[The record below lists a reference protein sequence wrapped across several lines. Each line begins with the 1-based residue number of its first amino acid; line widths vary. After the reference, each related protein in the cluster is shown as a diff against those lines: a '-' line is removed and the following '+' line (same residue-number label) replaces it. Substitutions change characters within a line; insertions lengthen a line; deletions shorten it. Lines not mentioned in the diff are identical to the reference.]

1 MQIPIKIAVTG
12 LALAATLACAGAK
25 TDRPVV
31 TNGDGTA
38 SASPSG
44 TEMAKE
50 GKSLVR
56 LVNAIPAKRG
66 IDVTGGDRTVFT
78 NIGYKDVT
86 PYAEIRNNMVSF
98 RLHPTGMDST
108 LANNSEAM
116 TDGYRYTIV
125 ALPGKKGE
133 PQMTVLRDD
142 VVADSGK
149 ARIRVVNAAPDI
161 GSIDVAMQGQ
171 KDPIFS
177 GVNYGSEAGDKDI
190 TPVDGT
196 LEIRSDLRTRKP
208 LLLKNM
214 HFEAGKAYT
223 IVLAGWGTGGIDAI
237 TFDDAQAR
245 NNLTMGN

>member
-1 MQIPIKIAVTG
+1 MQTSSRIALTG
-12 LALAATLACAGAK
+12 LTLAMTMACAGAK

-31 TNGDGTA
+31 TNGDGT
-38 SASPSG
+38 SQASPSG

-56 LVNAIPAKRG
+56 LVNAIPAKQG
-66 IDVTGGDRTVFT
+66 IDVSGGDRTVFT
-78 NIGYKDVT
+78 DIGYKSVT
-86 PYAEIRNNMVSF
+86 PYAEIRNNMVKF
-98 RLHPTGMDST
+98 RLRATGSDSA

-125 ALPGKKGE
+125 ALPGEKGE
-133 PQMTVLRDD
+133 PQMRVLRDE
-142 VVADSGK
+142 VVTDSGK
-149 ARIRVVNAAPDI
+149 ARIRVINAAPDI

-171 KDPIFS
+171 KDPIFG
-177 GVNYGSEAGDKDI
+177 GVKYGSEAGYKDI
-190 TPVDGT
+190 DPVNGSI
-196 LEIRSDLRTRKP
+196 EIRSDLKTRKP

-237 TFDDAQAR
+237 TFDDTMAS
-245 NNLTMGN
+245 NNLTLGK